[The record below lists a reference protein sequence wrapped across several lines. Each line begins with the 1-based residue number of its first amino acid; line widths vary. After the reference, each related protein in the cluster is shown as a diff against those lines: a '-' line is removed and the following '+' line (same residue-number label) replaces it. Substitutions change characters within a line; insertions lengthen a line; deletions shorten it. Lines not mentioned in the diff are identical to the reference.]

1 MDPSV
6 GHSKLDMLVVSRL
19 DVVLSGL
26 HRSVLPGDFGGGW
39 VEDVGMVHP
48 QIAWAPTLPDEVPR

>member
-1 MDPSV
+1 MMV
-6 GHSKLDMLVVSRL
+6 GFRL
-19 DVVLSGL
+19 GVVLSVL
-26 HRSVLPGDFGGGW
+26 HRSALPSDFDGGW

>member
-6 GHSKLDMLVVSRL
+6 GHSKLDMMVGSRL

-26 HRSVLPGDFGGGW
+26 HRSVLPSDFGGGW